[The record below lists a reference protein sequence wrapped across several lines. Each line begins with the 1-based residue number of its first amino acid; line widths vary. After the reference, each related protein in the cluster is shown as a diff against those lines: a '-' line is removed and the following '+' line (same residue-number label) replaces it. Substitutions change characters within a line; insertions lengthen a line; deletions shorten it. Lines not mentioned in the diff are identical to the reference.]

1 MILYLM
7 QTINPNNTIVIRFK
21 ELLKKYPNV
30 DVFAMG
36 FPSNWES
43 EPLWK

>member
-7 QTINPNNTIVIRFK
+7 QTINPKNTIAFRFAA
-21 ELLKKYPNV
+21 LLKKYPNV

-36 FPSNWES
+36 FPKDWEK
-43 EPLWK
+43 ENLWK